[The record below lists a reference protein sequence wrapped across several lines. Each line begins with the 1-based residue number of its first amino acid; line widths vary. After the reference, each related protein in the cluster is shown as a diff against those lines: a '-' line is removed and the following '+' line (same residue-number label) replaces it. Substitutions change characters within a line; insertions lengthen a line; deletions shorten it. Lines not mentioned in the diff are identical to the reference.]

1 MLHPTTIERMNTL
14 QRATASITLVKKRLL
29 ALEAETDL
37 EGDAAL
43 DYELDY
49 ELDNVP
55 GGQRYGD

>member
-1 MLHPTTIERMNTL
+1 MLHPTIIERMNTL
-14 QRATASITLVKKRLL
+14 QRATAIITLVKNGLL

-37 EGDAAL
+37 EGDAAR
-43 DYELDY
+43 DY